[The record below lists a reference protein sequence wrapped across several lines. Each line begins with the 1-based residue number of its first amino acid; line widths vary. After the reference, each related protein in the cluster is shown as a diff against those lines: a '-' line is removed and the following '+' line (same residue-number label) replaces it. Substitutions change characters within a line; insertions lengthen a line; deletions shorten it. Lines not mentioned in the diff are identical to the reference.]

1 MLFLQLLFGSQM
13 WILGGFGE
21 AFTPILSIGK
31 RIRLRQKYDTFMESN
46 IQEEKPQSQQLSMGR
61 KIWRFLWIGGLSLV
75 LLSVLLVVRYKF
87 VNPMVTPLMC
97 TRLVQQV
104 VNPDRPV
111 RLRHQ
116 YVSIDKISPYLVNAV
131 VASEDG
137 NFMRHHGFEIS
148 MMKSAYR
155 ENQLGR
161 RVRGGSTISM
171 QTAKNAFLP
180 HQRSIIRKGLEA
192 YFTQLIEW
200 TWGKKRIM
208 ECYLNIIEFGDGI
221 YGAEAASQYYF
232 GHSAATLSPN
242 EAAQLA
248 VTLPSP
254 LKRNPASKTPFFRSQ
269 TSVVQARAA
278 RYGRVNLDRPH
289 DRKVSSKEETIFDFI
304 KWYIEQEK
312 GGGKKNSKSTGSA
325 SKSSHKVHATT
336 PKQAHNEPATNA
348 QPIEEPL
355 AEPSPVENEE
365 VSGE

>member
-1 MLFLQLLFGSQM
+1 
-13 WILGGFGE
+13 
-21 AFTPILSIGK
+21 
-31 RIRLRQKYDTFMESN
+31 MESN
-46 IQEEKPQSQQLSMGR
+46 TEEIKPIPERLSLSR
-61 KIWRFLWIGGLSLV
+61 RIWRVLWIGGLSLV
-75 LLSVLLVVRYKF
+75 LLSVLMVVRYKY
-87 VNPMVTPLMC
+87 VNPMITPLMC
-97 TRLVQQV
+97 NRLVQQIV
-104 VNPDRPV
+104 TPDRPV

-116 YVSIDKISPYLVNAV
+116 YVSIDRISPHLVNAV

-137 NFMRHHGFEIS
+137 NFMRHHGFEIN

-155 ENQLGR
+155 ENQQGR

-180 HQRSIIRKGLEA
+180 HHRSIIRKGLEA

-221 YGAEAASQYYF
+221 YGAEAASRYYF
-232 GHSAATLSPN
+232 GHSAAELTPN

-278 RYGRVNLDRPH
+278 RYGRGNLDRVPTS
-289 DRKVSSKEETIFDFI
+289 KTSKKEETIFDFI
-304 KWYIEQEK
+304 KWYLEQERS
-312 GGGKKNSKSTGSA
+312 GGKKDH
-325 SKSSHKVHATT
+325 KSSKKASATTRTPRNQHATNT
-336 PKQAHNEPATNA
+336 HPDGNQLAAK
-348 QPIEEPL
+348 
-355 AEPSPVENEE
+355 AEPTTEPVEADNTATEAPSPSAE
-365 VSGE
+365 ASEQ